1 MNCLVNNLDI
11 SNVLM
16 AIYNRL
22 YSRFGPQHWWP
33 GDTPFEIIVGA
44 VLTQNT
50 NWKNVERAIAN
61 LKQAGM
67 LDIQKIY
74 DLDIETLAGLIRP
87 AGYFNIKAKR
97 LKNLIKF
104 IVEEYSAG
112 LDRMFS
118 VDTYSLRQQLL
129 EINGLGP
136 ETVDSILLYAG
147 NKPVFVVDA
156 YTKRIFS
163 RHNICFEDISYDELQ
178 SLIESHIERD
188 VNLYNEYHALLVRL
202 GKDYCR
208 KSSPLCENCPIKGI
222 SLNAVS

>member
-1 MNCLVNNLDI
+1 MGDLT
-11 SNVLM
+11 NVLKD
-16 AIYNRL
+16 IYNRL
-22 YSRFGPQHWWP
+22 YSAFGPQHWWP
-33 GDTPFEIIVGA
+33 GESRFEIIVGA

-61 LKQAGM
+61 LKQAGN

-74 DLDIETLAGLIRP
+74 ELDIGTLAGLIRP

-104 IVEEYSAG
+104 IVEGYSAD

-118 VDTYSLRQQLL
+118 VDTYFLRQQLL

-147 NKPVFVVDA
+147 NKPIFVVDA
-156 YTKRIFS
+156 YTRRIFS
-163 RHNICFEDISYDELQ
+163 RHSICFEDISYDELQ
-178 SLIESHIERD
+178 SLIEAHIDRD
-188 VNLYNEYHALLVRL
+188 VSLYNEYHALLVRL
-202 GKDYCR
+202 GKDYCK
-208 KSSPLCENCPIKGI
+208 KSNPLCNKCPIKGI
-222 SLNAVS
+222 FL